1 MSPVI
6 GVVPNISQID
16 IADPVLNV
24 DSDVLPVTARGSLQL
39 NISQPSTWSGSKV
52 KLGQV
57 MLG

>member
-16 IADPVLNV
+16 IADPILNV
-24 DSDVLPVTARGSLQL
+24 DCDVLPVTARGSLQL

-52 KLGQV
+52 KLG
-57 MLG
+57 

>member
-6 GVVPNISQID
+6 GVVSNISQID
-16 IADPVLNV
+16 IADPVL
-24 DSDVLPVTARGSLQL
+24 DIDCDVLPVTARGSLQL